1 MKLSE
6 QLKKQLQS
14 IEKDLN
20 FIRDSLQDCQQ
31 IVDKEKEENEWLEN
45 WSRWTDWQS
54 VLFFAYKSGGSV
66 AKS

>member
-6 QLKKQLQS
+6 QLKQQLQS

-31 IVDKEKEENEWLEN
+31 TIDKEKEENEWLEN
-45 WSRWTDWQS
+45 WSRWTD
-54 VLFFAYKSGGSV
+54 
-66 AKS
+66 